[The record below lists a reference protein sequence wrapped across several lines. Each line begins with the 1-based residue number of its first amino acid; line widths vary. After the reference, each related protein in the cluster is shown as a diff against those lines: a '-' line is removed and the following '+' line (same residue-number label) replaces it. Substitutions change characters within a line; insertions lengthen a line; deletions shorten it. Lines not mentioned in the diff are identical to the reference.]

1 MGEPTYYVLA
11 GNTPVLVHN
20 ANCRL
25 SAAERARDQ
34 AGLKPDGTPSCES
47 PVYVGGYD
55 AEGNVIG
62 TGNGPRGSG
71 VHAEDIIQ
79 QRMPGA
85 QMTEPY
91 AWRRNKVTGELEWRP
106 HTVCPRCQG
115 NYPPSLFPPGTRGE
129 SGGVWGD

>member
-1 MGEPTYYVLA
+1 VLA
-11 GNTPVLVHN
+11 GTTPVLVHN
-20 ANCRL
+20 CGDAAESPL
-25 SAAERARDQ
+25 AAAERARDQ
-34 AGLKPDGTPSCES
+34 AGLKPDGTPNRES

-55 AEGNVIG
+55 AEGNVMG

-71 VHAEDIIQ
+71 IHAEDIIQ
-79 QRMPGA
+79 GRMPGA

-115 NYPPSLFPPGTRGE
+115 NYPPSMFPPGTRGE